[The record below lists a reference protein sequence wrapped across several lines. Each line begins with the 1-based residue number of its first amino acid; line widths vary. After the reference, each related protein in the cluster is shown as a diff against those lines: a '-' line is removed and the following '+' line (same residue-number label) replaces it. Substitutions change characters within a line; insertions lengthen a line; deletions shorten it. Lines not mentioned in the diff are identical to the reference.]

1 MRCANQSDLN
11 PPPWTDPPENQTR
24 RSEKMLNAPPQ
35 SADPRRHHPENSPSH
50 PRLHVYPPAL
60 DMNLTAFAILAQAAP
75 AGQPPEP
82 NLFVSMMPLIFIF
95 IIFYFLLIR
104 PQQKKAKEHAKLIEA
119 IKTGDQVVT
128 SAGIH
133 GTVAN
138 VKEKTFVIKIAD
150 NVKVEFD
157 RAAVASVVK
166 SADAAS

>member
-1 MRCANQSDLN
+1 MN
-11 PPPWTDPPENQTR
+11 P
-24 RSEKMLNAPPQ
+24 
-35 SADPRRHHPENSPSH
+35 
-50 PRLHVYPPAL
+50 
-60 DMNLTAFAILAQAAP
+60 TAFAILAQAAP
-75 AGQPPEP
+75 AGQPTEP
-82 NLFVSMMPLIFIF
+82 NIFVSMMPLVFIF

-119 IKTGDQVVT
+119 IKTGDEVVT

-157 RAAVASVVK
+157 RAAVATVVK
-166 SADAAS
+166 SAGA

>member
-1 MRCANQSDLN
+1 MN
-11 PPPWTDPPENQTR
+11 PT
-24 RSEKMLNAPPQ
+24 
-35 SADPRRHHPENSPSH
+35 
-50 PRLHVYPPAL
+50 
-60 DMNLTAFAILAQAAP
+60 AILLIAQAAP

-95 IIFYFLLIR
+95 VIFYFLLIR

-119 IKTGDQVVT
+119 VKTGDQVVT
-128 SAGIH
+128 NAGIH